1 MNLFSSLAIVFLTIS
16 TISTMGSV
24 EAAARKKVPAA
35 ARHAGRP
42 RRAPARPV
50 LVRPEVVQRI
60 PRIDHDA
67 EGYIVLNNYGRD
79 HDCKIFPTGH
89 SQWNWLDTDTHHR
102 PGVKIEDFQSVLHYE
117 GEGQG
122 LHGEDERVDIVIL
135 TRGRRW
141 VLEIS
146 PDLRRH
152 LADEGYVVREH
163 VQGTDLEWECNNDFY
178 TEIDTDIV
186 STPDQKP
193 VVFILSTADA
203 IRFYD
208 AFRQAG
214 YKVSALIHLTC

>member
-1 MNLFSSLAIVFLTIS
+1 MNLFFSVAMSLLAVATF
-16 TISTMGSV
+16 SV
-24 EAAARKKVPAA
+24 EAANKRKAPAA
-35 ARHAGRP
+35 GRQVGRP
-42 RRAPARPV
+42 RRVPARPV
-50 LVRPEVVQRI
+50 LIRPEVVLGGQ

-79 HDCKIFPTGH
+79 HDCKIFPIGH
-89 SQWNWLDTDTHHR
+89 SQWNWLDTDTHHH

-117 GEGQG
+117 GEDDQ
-122 LHGEDERVDIVIL
+122 DERVDVVIL

-163 VQGTDLEWECNNDFY
+163 ERGTDLEWECNDEFY
-178 TEIDTDIV
+178 TAIDADIN
-186 STPDQKP
+186 STPDKKP

-203 IRFYD
+203 IRFYL
-208 AFRQAG
+208 AFKQAG
-214 YKVSALIHLTC
+214 YRVSALIHLTC